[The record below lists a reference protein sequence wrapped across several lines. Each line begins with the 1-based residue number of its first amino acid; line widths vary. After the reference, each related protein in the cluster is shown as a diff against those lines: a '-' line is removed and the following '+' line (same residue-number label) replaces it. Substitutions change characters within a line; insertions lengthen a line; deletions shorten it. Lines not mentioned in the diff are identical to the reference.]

1 MIATQDKDTPK
12 WQLGLLILLFIS
24 LIVVAIMIVMLRH
37 QSRGLF
43 VESQKLT
50 KQHNILIAQWSRLKL
65 EQGVVLNEIYVERK
79 ARKNLGMRIPK
90 AKNIK
95 MVKE

>member
-1 MIATQDKDTPK
+1 MIIEDKDASK
-12 WQLGLLILLFIS
+12 WQVALLILLYLSVIS
-24 LIVVAIMIVMLRH
+24 MAIFVVMQRH
-37 QSRGLF
+37 QSRALF
-43 VESQKLT
+43 VQSEKLA

-79 ARKNLGMRIPK
+79 ARADLGMLIPK
-90 AKNIK
+90 AKNIR

>member
-1 MIATQDKDTPK
+1 MIATKDKDASK
-12 WQLGLLILLFIS
+12 WQLGLLLLLFVS
-24 LIVVAIMIVMLRH
+24 VIVVAIMIIMHRH

-43 VESQKLT
+43 VHHQKLT

-65 EQGVVLNEIYVERK
+65 EQGVVLNEIYVERR
-79 ARKNLGMRIPK
+79 ARKDLGMRIPK
-90 AKNIK
+90 AKDIE

>member
-1 MIATQDKDTPK
+1 VIATQDKDESG
-12 WQLGLLILLFIS
+12 WQLGLLICLFVS
-24 LIVVAIMIVMLRH
+24 VIVVSIMVVMHRH

-43 VESQKLT
+43 VQSQKLA

-65 EQGVVLNEIYVERK
+65 EQGVVLNDIYVERK
-79 ARKNLGMRIPK
+79 AREDLGMRIPK